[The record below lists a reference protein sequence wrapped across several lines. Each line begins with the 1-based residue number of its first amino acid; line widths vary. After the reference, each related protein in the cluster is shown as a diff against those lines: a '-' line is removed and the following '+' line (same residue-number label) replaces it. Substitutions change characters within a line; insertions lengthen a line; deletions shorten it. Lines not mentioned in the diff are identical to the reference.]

1 MSADLEHARRV
12 VALRLPWL
20 AVDALRR
27 RAPDLAGQPV
37 ATWQA
42 VGNRRVL
49 VCADAPPLRAGQSLA
64 DARAMLP
71 DLVLRPADT
80 AGEADLLR
88 RLATCALRFTPA
100 VALDAPDG
108 LILDVTGATRLFG
121 GETALLAT
129 LEEGFRRAG
138 YRVRVAM
145 AGNAD
150 AAAALVQA
158 GYHGTVVAPGE
169 DATALDP
176 LPVAALRLPAG
187 VAGGLARLGL
197 RSVGAVLR
205 QPRAPLARRFGRPLL
220 DALDFATGARVRPLQ
235 PIQPPPDFS
244 AARTFLEP
252 IVTRPAID
260 RAVDT
265 LLEELCGALTEA
277 GRGARRLSLL
287 TFRVD
292 GDVQEVAVGVGQ
304 ASRAPAHLRR
314 LFVEP
319 LGRLEPDLGFD
330 RFVLRAMETNPL
342 AGRQM
347 ATALGGAEAN
357 GDQETVL
364 SELLDRLGQ
373 RVMLWRP
380 SPTGS
385 HWPERAVVPVD
396 PFVPA
401 MAAPE
406 GWGERR
412 RPVRLLD
419 WPREVAVIAEAPNG
433 PPARLRLD
441 GRVHRVRHA
450 AGPERLEPE
459 WWGETHDR
467 PRRDYFRVLTE
478 TGDRLWLCRLGVDG
492 PTAPAR
498 WFLHGYLA

>member
-108 LILDVTGATRLFG
+108 LILDVTGATSLFG

-235 PIQPPPDFS
+235 LIQPPPDFS
-244 AARTFLEP
+244 AAQTFLEP

-330 RFVLRAMETNPL
+330 RFVLRATETNPL

-347 ATALGGAEAN
+347 ATVLGGAEAN

-364 SELLDRLGQ
+364 SELLDRLSQ

-385 HWPERAVVPVD
+385 HWPERAVVPAN

-419 WPREVAVIAEAPNG
+419 RPRELTVIAEVPDG
-433 PPARLRLD
+433 PPAQLRLD

-450 AGPERLEPE
+450 
-459 WWGETHDR
+459 
-467 PRRDYFRVLTE
+467 
-478 TGDRLWLCRLGVDG
+478 
-492 PTAPAR
+492 
-498 WFLHGYLA
+498 